1 VATIKRKGPYVI
13 FSLSKG
19 PETCVRSLSVVLKV
33 YVSLLAAMLVQGN
46 VRMLQT
52 VLKYM
57 PLKATMREVEIPG
70 LSSGDITFY
79 GVVSSQEFQSIIVN
93 AKVCSS

>member
-1 VATIKRKGPYVI
+1 
-13 FSLSKG
+13 
-19 PETCVRSLSVVLKV
+19 
-33 YVSLLAAMLVQGN
+33 
-46 VRMLQT
+46 MLQT

-70 LSSGDITFY
+70 LSSGDITFH

-93 AKVCSS
+93 AKVLVLSYCCLILHTHRRFVYHEYIQQYIVLCSVFGSVACVNGFTILTRR